1 MKRITAML
9 MVLTLTLALLAACGT
24 QNQAEQTSTDPTPLA
39 NTAAQVELPQAD
51 AAHADGL
58 DAYVG
63 IWADTARGRGVVT
76 ITARGE
82 GCDIEINW
90 GDSANVYNL
99 WAMTA
104 TLEGGELRYSDC
116 VSTVRTYETEEKF
129 TDEVQSENGAGRF
142 YFDGEQNLIWETE
155 GADEGITFMKV
166 G

>member
-1 MKRITAML
+1 MRPLVAEIAARIGM
-9 MVLTLTLALLAACGT
+9 AAVCVGHGK
-24 QNQAEQTSTDPTPLA
+24 A
-39 NTAAQVELPQAD
+39 NVGRFGRDLEFRTVDRAADL
-51 AAHADGL
+51 
-58 DAYVG
+58 VG
-63 IWADTARGRGVVT
+63 KDRARGFRAVDHGD
-76 ITARGE
+76 ARGE
-82 GCDIEINW
+82 GCDIEISW

-155 GADEGITFMKV
+155 GADEGIAFMKV